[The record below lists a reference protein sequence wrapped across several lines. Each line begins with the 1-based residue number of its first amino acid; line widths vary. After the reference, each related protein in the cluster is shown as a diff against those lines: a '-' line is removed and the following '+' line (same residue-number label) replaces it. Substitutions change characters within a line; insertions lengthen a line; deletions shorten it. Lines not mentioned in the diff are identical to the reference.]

1 MPRLKIT
8 DLNERYQTQIHAQLN
23 ADTIRSNAAQTV
35 KPTTPKA
42 LVRREPIRKGNKSG
56 VVVCVDLIAA
66 RHRVCDDDGNEGSLK
81 WLRDAI
87 AESIGLDDGD
97 PRIHWRYGQIQ
108 TQGSVG
114 VIVRIEA
121 NV

>member
-1 MPRLKIT
+1 MKLTDCNEQLKRRI
-8 DLNERYQTQIHAQLN
+8 QAQLN
-23 ADTIRSNAAQTV
+23 ADSIRPHEAQTV

-66 RHRVCDDDGNEGSLK
+66 RRRACDDDGNVAALK

-87 AESIGLDDGD
+87 AESLGIDDGD
-97 PRIHWRYGQIQ
+97 SRIKFNCHQIL
-108 TQGSVG
+108 TQGDEG
-114 VIVRIEA
+114 VIVRIGA
-121 NV
+121 

>member
-1 MPRLKIT
+1 MKLTDFNAKI
-8 DLNERYQTQIHAQLN
+8 QTQIRDQLN
-23 ADTIRSNAAQTV
+23 ADAIRSNAVKTV
-35 KPTTPKA
+35 KPTAPKA

-66 RHRVCDDDGNEGSLK
+66 RHRVCDDDGNVAALK

-97 PRIHWRYGQIQ
+97 PIIHWRCGQYQ

-121 NV
+121 L

>member
-1 MPRLKIT
+1 MKLSDCNEKLKRRI
-8 DLNERYQTQIHAQLN
+8 QAQLN
-23 ADTIRSNAAQTV
+23 ADVIRSNAVKTV
-35 KPTTPKA
+35 KPTAPKA

-87 AESIGLDDGD
+87 AESLGIDDGD
-97 PRIHWRYGQIQ
+97 SRIKFNCHQIL
-108 TQGSVG
+108 TQGDEG